1 MQRRLSGTLAKTGI
15 IDAQHRTAG
24 PAEEFD
30 IVQVRREIAG
40 GARTK
45 QDDRDLVL
53 GYFQSRCL
61 PYRLEPEAVQELALR
76 VGESYFV
83 GTQTKIRWHL
93 IAIPI
98 GQQDEGVEK
107 AMQHCNNNT

>member
-1 MQRRLSGTLAKTGI
+1 
-15 IDAQHRTAG
+15 
-24 PAEEFD
+24 
-30 IVQVRREIAG
+30 VRREIAG

-53 GYFQSRCL
+53 GYLHSRCL
-61 PYRLEPEAVQELALR
+61 LYRLEPEAMQELALS

-83 GTQTKIRWHL
+83 GTQAKIRWDL

-107 AMQHCNNNT
+107 AMQHRNTNA

>member
-1 MQRRLSGTLAKTGI
+1 
-15 IDAQHRTAG
+15 
-24 PAEEFD
+24 
-30 IVQVRREIAG
+30 VRREIAG

-45 QDDRDLVL
+45 QDDRDLAL
-53 GYFQSRCL
+53 GYLQSRCL
-61 PYRLEPEAVQELALR
+61 PYRLEPEAVQELALG

-83 GTQTKIRWHL
+83 GAQAKIRWHL

-107 AMQHCNNNT
+107 AMQHRNNNA